1 MDVAT
6 VESLSDYL
14 ADSEEIDFEG
24 NVLTEDGHI
33 VD

>member
-1 MDVAT
+1 M
-6 VESLSDYL
+6 ESLSNYL

-24 NVLTEDGHI
+24 NVLTEDGNI

>member
-1 MDVAT
+1 MEALSDY
-6 VESLSDYL
+6 LSDYL

-24 NVLTEDGHI
+24 NVLTEDGNI

>member
-1 MDVAT
+1 M
-6 VESLSDYL
+6 ESLSDYL

-24 NVLTEDGHI
+24 NVLTEDGNI